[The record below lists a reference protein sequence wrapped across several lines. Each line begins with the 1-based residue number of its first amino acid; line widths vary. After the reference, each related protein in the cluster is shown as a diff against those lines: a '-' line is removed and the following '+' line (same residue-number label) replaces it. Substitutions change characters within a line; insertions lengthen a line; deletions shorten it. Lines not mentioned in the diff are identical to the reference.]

1 MRCQYCNCAESKV
14 IDSRPTEEGN
24 SIRRRRE
31 CMGCGRRFT
40 TYEKIE
46 MLPLMVVKRD
56 GRRET
61 FDAQKIKAGILHAC
75 EKLPVSMQQIDAMTT
90 SIEQRAYASME
101 GEISSQRIGDMVME
115 ELKATND
122 VAYVRFAAVYR
133 LFTDIGTFMQ
143 ELQKLLDEGE
153 KVKKAKGAGR
163 GKNRVPAPFYWF
175 FTESWGKSSSG
186 ALLRERRVTG
196 RDASLPAPLLSSVWH
211 TGRPWNS
218 WGVAPNPTRDAVP

>member
-46 MLPLMVVKRD
+46 MLPLMVVK
-56 GRRET
+56 
-61 FDAQKIKAGILHAC
+61 
-75 EKLPVSMQQIDAMTT
+75 
-90 SIEQRAYASME
+90 RAYASME

-143 ELQKLLDEGE
+143 ELQKLLDEG
-153 KVKKAKGAGR
+153 KK
-163 GKNRVPAPFYWF
+163 
-175 FTESWGKSSSG
+175 
-186 ALLRERRVTG
+186 
-196 RDASLPAPLLSSVWH
+196 
-211 TGRPWNS
+211 
-218 WGVAPNPTRDAVP
+218 